1 MSSVLWCLHD
11 LVVQCYPMS
20 KHCDVYHDLVVK
32 LCHMDVNSTLCLPWH
47 GCSSLLNDKV
57 MWCLP
62 RLVCQQDCDVY
73 RDLRVQLHNVVSTV
87 LCLQWLEC
95 WQDCDVYHVLMVH
108 LYPRKSTIMFTMT
121 WMSTGLWCLPWL
133 GGSTLSHGFQQYC
146 LLWLESVNRTVM
158 FTMTSWFNSI
168 QEWTVLQCLPWLDV
182 NTTIAM
188 FMKFGCSTLPHECQQ
203 YCDVYHDLVSKLSGR
218 GQDDDRWGVH
228 GFSNQSCL
236 SSTLYQHIQGWK
248 QVG

>member
-11 LVVQCYPMS
+11 LVVQCYQMS

-47 GCSSLLNDKV
+47 GCWSLLNDKV

-146 LLWLESVNRTVM
+146 LLWLE
-158 FTMTSWFNSI
+158 
-168 QEWTVLQCLPWLDV
+168 
-182 NTTIAM
+182 
-188 FMKFGCSTLPHECQQ
+188 CQQ
-203 YCDVYHDLVSKLSGR
+203 DCDVYHDLMVQFYPRMNSTAMFTMTGCQYDNSNVYEVWLFNSTPWMSTVLWCLPWLGQQALWKGSG
-218 GQDDDRWGVH
+218 W
-228 GFSNQSCL
+228 
-236 SSTLYQHIQGWK
+236 W
-248 QVG
+248 